1 MINQGSSE
9 AHQEPSPAREPTE
22 HAHAR
27 AEQRDEQLQHSKHA
41 EGARRCIKFLERR
54 GKRRGERSA
63 IVAACLALD
72 LLPKQVMFVSDHSP
86 VLQAAKQAGAFSCHL
101 VKRAPGAPDSLPSD
115 FRALDCYGIQDAVEE
130 LNGITFRDPDTE
142 IRTQFGVYST

>member
-1 MINQGSSE
+1 MPLRLKLAVRLGMAARGSALQPNARTTSMHSDGIQMALRLDSDWTHMALIWHSYAIRSHQTLIKSNQSSSEAHQEQSE

-54 GKRRGERSA
+54 GKRRGER
-63 IVAACLALD
+63 V
-72 LLPKQVMFVSDHSP
+72 
-86 VLQAAKQAGAFSCHL
+86 
-101 VKRAPGAPDSLPSD
+101 
-115 FRALDCYGIQDAVEE
+115 VEE
-130 LNGITFRDPDTE
+130 P
-142 IRTQFGVYST
+142 